1 MRPIVKKIILSL
13 LLCVAVPAGQAM
25 ASATVLDV
33 GVNRAELVQLGGP
46 MTEVIVANPE
56 VADVVV
62 HASNKVSI
70 IGKKIGSTNVR
81 FFGKGGALLKEV
93 DVIIGYDMPNIR
105 RTLKTYYPDLRLTV
119 DTINNSL
126 AVSGIVPD
134 SQTANRIMQIVYE
147 FVKENRKDTAQGSS
161 PSDVSQSDDRFPG
174 VVNLMSLNSSQQ
186 VMLKVRIGE
195 LQRSALKK
203 LGFNLQ
209 GSSGSLTNNLF
220 QFGTGAGQDLFADG
234 GTFGKFVSDS
244 TLPSASS
251 FGMFGGTITNGN
263 FRIGGLLQMLEQD
276 GLFKVLAEPSL
287 TTVSGE
293 PANFLAGGEFGYPVD
308 AGDNRTVVEFKK
320 YGVSLNFVPFVLSSN
335 RIRLVVE
342 PELSELD
349 QSNTTNNIPSLTT
362 RKAKTT
368 VELAP
373 GESFMIAGLIRDELN
388 TAIQEVPGVAE
399 IPIISALMRS
409 TSYQRQETELVM
421 SVTPYIV
428 DPVVHSD
435 IRLPTD
441 EFRTPSS
448 MELFFY
454 GALGS
459 LSGNANKI
467 SQKPVLEGP
476 IGFMTD

>member
-1 MRPIVKKIILSL
+1 M
-13 LLCVAVPAGQAM
+13 LCAAVPYG
-25 ASATVLDV
+25 ASAASNVLDV
-33 GVNRAELVQLGGP
+33 GVNRAELVSLSGN
-46 MTEVIVANPE
+46 MSEVIVANPE

-81 FFGKGGALLKEV
+81 FFGKNGSLLKEV
-93 DVIIGYDMPNIR
+93 DVIVGYDMPNIR
-105 RTLKTYYPDLRLTV
+105 RTLKQYYPDLRLTV
-119 DTINNSL
+119 DTLNNSL
-126 AVSGIVPD
+126 AVSGVVPD
-134 SQTANRIMQIVYE
+134 AQTANRVMQIIYE
-147 FVKENRKDTAQGSS
+147 FVKETRKDTGSGADTKDMAE
-161 PSDVSQSDDRFPG
+161 SDNRFPG

-209 GSSGSLTNNLF
+209 ASSGSLGNNLF
-220 QFGTGAGQDLFADG
+220 QFGSGAGQDLFDG
-234 GTFGKFVSDS
+234 GFGSFLSDAA
-244 TLPSASS
+244 LPSANP
-251 FGMFGGTITNGN
+251 FGTAVGSITNGS
-263 FRIGGLLQMLEQD
+263 FRLGGMLQMLEQD
-276 GLFKVLAEPSL
+276 GLFKLLAEPSL
-287 TTVSGE
+287 TTISGE
-293 PANFLAGGEFGYPVD
+293 PANFLAGGEFGYPVSN
-308 AGDNRTVVEFKK
+308 GDNGTTTEFKK

-349 QSNTTNNIPSLTT
+349 VANSTGEIPSLTT

-373 GESFMIAGLIRDELN
+373 GESFMVAGLIRDQIN
-388 TAIQEVPGVAE
+388 TAIQEVPGLAE
-399 IPIISALMRS
+399 IPVLSALMRS
-409 TSYQRQETELVM
+409 TSYQRQETELVI

-441 EFRTPSS
+441 DFRTPSS

-459 LSGNANKI
+459 LSGNASKI